1 MSTQIAL
8 QVEAKHRGLGLSDEQ
23 VLEMY
28 WNILL
33 ARRLDERMW
42 ILHRQHQVAFHI
54 SGIGHEATQVGA
66 AFTLKKGYDWTHL
79 YYRDIALALTIG
91 MTPRDMM
98 LSLYGKQGDP
108 ASGGRQMP
116 SHFGN
121 RQLKI
126 VTGSSPVATQIP
138 QASGIAFAI
147 KYKGTDEVVL
157 TSFGEGSTSEGDFH
171 EALNWAG
178 IFKLP
183 VIFLCEN
190 NQYAISEPTAKEM
203 PVKNVADRAVAYGM
217 PGVIVDGN
225 DALEMYRVVRD
236 AVERARRGEGA
247 TLVEAKTYRPV
258 PHSSDDDDR
267 TYRSRE
273 EVEGWKKKDPVLLM
287 RRYLESVGLMD
298 DARAQEYEAR
308 AKQAVDDA
316 NEFARNAPY
325 PLAETALENVWGQ
338 VSEQWSVD
346 SGQKPSTT
354 H

>member
-1 MSTQIAL
+1 MSTQVAL

-42 ILHRQHQVAFHI
+42 ILHRQHEVAFHI

-66 AFTLKKGYDWTHL
+66 AFALNRGYDWTHL
-79 YYRDIALALTIG
+79 YYRDIAFALTIG
-91 MTPRDMM
+91 MTPRDLM

-108 ASGGRQMP
+108 SSGGRQMP

-138 QASGIAFAI
+138 QASGIGFAI

-190 NQYAISEPTAKEM
+190 NQYAISEPTTKEM
-203 PVKNVADRAVAYGM
+203 PVKNVADRAVAYGL

-225 DALEMYRVVRD
+225 DALEMHRVVRD

-273 EVEGWKKKDPVLLM
+273 EVEAWKKKDPVLLM

-298 DARAQEYEAR
+298 DSRAQEYETR

-325 PLAETALENVWGQ
+325 PPAEAALGNVWG
-338 VSEQWSVD
+338 ELP
-346 SGQKPSTT
+346 KA
-354 H
+354 